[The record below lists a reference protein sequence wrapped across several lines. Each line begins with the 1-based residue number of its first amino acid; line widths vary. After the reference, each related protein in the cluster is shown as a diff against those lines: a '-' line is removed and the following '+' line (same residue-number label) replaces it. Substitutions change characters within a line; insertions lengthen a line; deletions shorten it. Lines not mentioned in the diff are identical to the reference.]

1 MELRHL
7 RYVVAVAE
15 HGSILRAAR
24 SLHVAQSAVSEQLAD
39 LEQEIAVSLFDRS
52 SRSIRLTP
60 HGELFLIE
68 ARKTLEASLHAVEV
82 AQGSA
87 RGERGHLRI
96 GFFAGGIGAGLPAV
110 IRSFR
115 RRHPAVRLT
124 LEEMQPTTQWQALRD
139 GRIDLGFT
147 RRLEPPFADE
157 LRSETVRHDAVVAVL
172 PRDHPL
178 VPAPPSSGKVDIREL
193 AAESFV
199 LSSRET
205 SPALFDKII
214 ELCSEAGF
222 SPRIAAF
229 STVWSSVVLLVEAG
243 FGISLLPLNLQQSTA
258 ADLAFC
264 PLTAP
269 NATIELV
276 MAWHA
281 LRETPALRSLRTLV
295 HAAAARL

>member
-39 LEQEIAVSLFDRS
+39 LEQEIAVPLFDRS
-52 SRSIRLTP
+52 SRSLRLTP
-60 HGELFLIE
+60 HGELFLVE
-68 ARKTLEASLHAVEV
+68 AQKTLAASLHAVEV
-82 AQGSA
+82 AKGSA
-87 RGERGHLRI
+87 RGELGHLRI
-96 GFFAGGIGAGLPAV
+96 AFFAGGIGAGLPAV

-115 RRHPAVRLT
+115 RLHPAVRLT

-172 PRDHPL
+172 PRDHHL
-178 VPAPPSSGKVDIREL
+178 VHQSSGKVDIRDL

-199 LSSRET
+199 LSFRET

-229 STVWSSVVLLVEAG
+229 SSVWSSVVLLVEAG
-243 FGISLLPLNLQQSTA
+243 FGISLLPLNLQQNTTT
-258 ADLAFC
+258 DLAFC
-264 PLTAP
+264 PLTAQ
-269 NATIELV
+269 NAAIELV
-276 MAWHA
+276 MAWHPH
-281 LRETPALRSLRTLV
+281 RETPALHSLRTLV
-295 HAAAARL
+295 HAAASGL